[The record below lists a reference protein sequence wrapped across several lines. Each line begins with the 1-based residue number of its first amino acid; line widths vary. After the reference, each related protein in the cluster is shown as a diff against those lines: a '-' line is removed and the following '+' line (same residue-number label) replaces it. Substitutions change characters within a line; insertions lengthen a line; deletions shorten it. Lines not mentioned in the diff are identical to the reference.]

1 MSDQDESFEMH
12 EEQVVVNNN
21 EGNEQDGGQNNGQND
36 IEQAGVLQQLSE
48 LARRQDEVMTVISS
62 LNTEPTRSY
71 VYVPRERHISPFSG
85 DIEKDGRSVD
95 EFIEEVERVIS
106 ARNQSAPEQFDFV
119 LSLLRGSALEEV
131 RLRKVDGDVAK
142 DLFVYLKDAFGDKR
156 SASQLLQNFYN
167 CKQKEGEDIRDFS
180 HSLSQAFSFVR
191 KQQPNS
197 VTNENTVLR
206 DQFIEGVRDLSLR
219 RELRKYVRGK
229 PASTFIEVRE
239 EAYLWSLDQAP
250 STKMVR
256 SKVQTCSNVTVG
268 AQCCAV
274 KETGNPMY
282 LEDVMK
288 TLKEQDKVTNL
299 TRPKE
304 KLVSIDDVL
313 KVLTEQGKAI
323 TELTKAVKELTVQG
337 KSPSS
342 QTPCKIKTVPAFTP
356 DGKPICFKCQTAGH
370 VAKQCPQKRHK
381 NSDESPD
388 SGQSGNERPWLQ

>member
-1 MSDQDESFEMH
+1 MSDQDENFVMD
-12 EEQVVVNNN
+12 
-21 EGNEQDGGQNNGQND
+21 EQDGGQNNEQND
-36 IEQAGVLQQLSE
+36 TEQAGVLQQLSE
-48 LARRQDEVMTVISS
+48 LARRQEEVMTVISS

-85 DIEKDGRSVD
+85 DFDKDGRSVD

-131 RLRKVDGDVAK
+131 RLRKADGDVVK
-142 DLFVYLKDAFGDKR
+142 DLFVYLTDAFGDKR
-156 SASQLLQNFYN
+156 SASQLLQDFYN

-180 HSLSQAFSFVR
+180 YSLSQAFSFIR
-191 KQQPNS
+191 NQHPNS
-197 VTNENTVLR
+197 VANENTVLR
-206 DQFIEGVRDLSLR
+206 DQFIEGIRDLSLR

-250 STKMVR
+250 TTKMAR
-256 SKVQTCSNVTVG
+256 SKVKTWSNVTAE

-274 KETGNPMY
+274 KERGNPMY

-288 TLKEQDKVTNL
+288 TLKEQDKITTP
-299 TRPKE
+299 TRPNE
-304 KLVSIDDVL
+304 KSVSIDDVL
-313 KVLTEQGKAI
+313 KVLTEQGKVI
-323 TELTKAVKELTVQG
+323 TELTKAVKELTIQS
-337 KSPSS
+337 KDPSS
-342 QTPCKIKTVPAFTP
+342 QTPYKIKTVPRFTP

-370 VAKQCPQKRHK
+370 VAKQCPQKRHG
-381 NSDESPD
+381 NSEESPV

>member
-1 MSDQDESFEMH
+1 MSNQDENFVMD
-12 EEQVVVNNN
+12 EQLVHND
-21 EGNEQDGGQNNGQND
+21 EDNEQDGGQNNEQND
-36 IEQAGVLQQLSE
+36 TEQAGVLQQLSE
-48 LARRQDEVMTVISS
+48 LARRQEEVMTVISS

-85 DIEKDGRSVD
+85 DIDKDGRSVD

-131 RLRKVDGDVAK
+131 RLRKADGDVVK
-142 DLFVYLKDAFGDKR
+142 DLFVYLTDAFGDKR

-180 HSLSQAFSFVR
+180 YSLSQAFSFVR
-191 KQQPNS
+191 NQHPNS
-197 VTNENTVLR
+197 VANENTVLR
-206 DQFIEGVRDLSLR
+206 DQFIEGIRDLSLR

-250 STKMVR
+250 TIKMAR
-256 SKVQTCSNVTVG
+256 SKVKTCSNVTAE

-288 TLKEQDKVTNL
+288 TLKEQDKITTP
-299 TRPKE
+299 TRPNE
-304 KLVSIDDVL
+304 KSVSIDDVL
-313 KVLTEQGKAI
+313 KVLTEQGKVI
-323 TELTKAVKELTVQG
+323 TELTKAVKELTIQS
-337 KSPSS
+337 KDPSS
-342 QTPCKIKTVPAFTP
+342 QTPYKIKTVPRFTP

-381 NSDESPD
+381 NSDESPV